1 MRHISDR
8 NRTRTE
14 RLARRRGQGGFTLI
28 ELLIV
33 VVIVSILATIAVASY
48 RFAIVKSNRRA
59 AQGFLMD
66 VALRQNQILLDRRA
80 YGTTLTDVGATVPAD
95 VAKVYTVTV
104 SAPGGTPPTYTITA
118 TPISGSIQATDGTL
132 SLTSAGV
139 KSPANKW

>member
-1 MRHISDR
+1 
-8 NRTRTE
+8 
-14 RLARRRGQGGFTLI
+14 
-28 ELLIV
+28 
-33 VVIVSILATIAVASY
+33 
-48 RFAIVKSNRRA
+48 
-59 AQGFLMD
+59 MD

-80 YGTTLTDVGATVPAD
+80 YGTTLTDGGATVPAD